1 MDRWY
6 DTYQSWGRVV
16 RTRHL
21 VSKPASRDAASQLLA
36 DPSHPSLIAYGCGR
50 SYGDLA
56 LNNGGGLIDCT
67 GLDRFI
73 AFDRTT
79 GILTAEAGVRL
90 ADILVAICRPD
101 IDGSGWMLPVTP
113 GTRFVTLAGAIASDV
128 HGKNH
133 HRAGTFGSHVL
144 SIELA
149 RSDGQRLTCSPESNA
164 ELFAATI
171 GGLGLTGLILSATI
185 QMRRV
190 PGLAVEAEEIRF
202 DNLADCFALAT
213 ESDADWEYTAAWI
226 DCLARGPQLGRGIFF
241 RARHVPGHAVDP
253 PASAPRISVPIV
265 PPLSLVNPL
274 TVRAFNAAYWR
285 KLWPRRHSRRV
296 GSYEGVFYPL
306 DGIGD
311 WNRVYGPGG
320 FYQFQCQVPPE
331 AAHDT
336 IAALLAVIAESGQ
349 ASMLS
354 VLKLFGDKPSPGMLS
369 FPAPGATL
377 ALDFGN
383 RGASTRALLMRLE
396 QIVLRAGGRLYAA
409 KDALMAPAT
418 FRAGYPALAR
428 FQPHIDPGFSS
439 NFARRVGL
447 VSTVL
452 PEGHPMA
459 KDDPTTHTVAIFGA
473 TSGIATAVAR
483 RYAET
488 GHRLVLVGRD
498 AAALAALDA
507 DLTARGAPATQ
518 VLEADFTRLEDLPG
532 LAAAAWE
539 RFGGLDVAL
548 LAYGTMAPQEDAQR
562 DPAVTAA
569 MLTANFA
576 SPAILL
582 DELAN
587 RFESR
592 GRGAIAAIT
601 SVAGDRGRKSNYVYG
616 SAKGGLQVFLEGLRH
631 RLAARGVSVT
641 DIRPGFVATR
651 MTAHL
656 DRSGPLWATPDRVAG
671 DIIGSI
677 AAGRA
682 VRYTPGFWRLI
693 MLIIRC
699 LPRFVFHRTSF

>member
-6 DTYQSWGRVV
+6 DTYRSWGRVI

-21 VSKPASRDAASQLLA
+21 VSQPATRDAAA
-36 DPSHPSLIAYGCGR
+36 DQVADGSRPSLIAYGCGR

-67 GLDRFI
+67 GLDRII
-73 AFDRTT
+73 AFDGAT
-79 GILTAEAGVRL
+79 GLLTAEAGVRL

-101 IDGSGWMLPVTP
+101 PDGSGWMLPVTP
-113 GTRFVTLAGAIASDV
+113 GTRFVTLGGAIASDV

-144 SIELA
+144 SLELA
-149 RSDGQRLTCSPESNA
+149 RSDGQRLTCSLESNA

-202 DNLADCFALAT
+202 DNLADCFVLASG
-213 ESDADWEYTAAWI
+213 SDAEWEYTAAWI

-241 RARHVPGHAVDP
+241 RARHVPGRAVNP
-253 PASAPRISVPIV
+253 PAGVPRISIPIV
-265 PPLSLVNPL
+265 PPLSLVTSA
-274 TVRAFNAAYWR
+274 TVRVFNAAYWR
-285 KLWPRRHSRRV
+285 KLGPRGRTRRV

-306 DGIGD
+306 DGIGH

-320 FYQFQCQVPPE
+320 FYQFQCQVPPGN
-331 AAHDT
+331 AQDT
-336 IAALLAVIAESGQ
+336 IAALLSVIAESGQ

-354 VLKLFGDKPSPGMLS
+354 VLKLFGDKSSPGMLS

-396 QIVLRAGGRLYAA
+396 QIVVRAGGRLYAA

-428 FQPHIDPGFSS
+428 FQPHIDPRFSS

-447 VSTVL
+447 VSTAL
-452 PEGHPMA
+452 PEGSLGSR
-459 KDDPTTHTVAIFGA
+459 DDPATPTVAIFGA

-498 AAALAALDA
+498 ATALAVLRA
-507 DLTARGAPATQ
+507 DLAGLGAPATE
-518 VLEADFTRLEDLPG
+518 VLEADFTRLETLPA
-532 LAAAAWE
+532 LATAAWE
-539 RFGGLDVAL
+539 RFGFLDVAL
-548 LAYGTMAPQEDAQR
+548 LAYGTMAPQDDAEK
-562 DPAVTAA
+562 DPAVAAA
-569 MLTANFA
+569 MLTLNFA

-592 GRGAIAAIT
+592 GRGAMAAIT

-631 RLAARGVSVT
+631 RLATGDVTVT

-671 DIIGSI
+671 DIIAAI

-682 VRYTPGFWRLI
+682 VRYTPGVWRLI
-693 MLIIRC
+693 MLIIRS